1 MGNGSGVSRG
11 DRNRNARLDRLGG
24 PMPSA
29 DEIRDVQ
36 RATWAGLSAGWE
48 KWDSV
53 IMDQLGPVGAAMIE
67 RLDIAEDQQHLDIA
81 SGTGEPGLSIAR
93 LVAEGTRRAD
103 RPRRRRCSTSPRDE
117 PAAQGIANI
126 ETKVCSADDLPF
138 DDATFDSVS
147 VRFGYM
153 FFPDMAKAT
162 AEFARVLKPGGRLCS
177 SVWVKPEENPWT
189 TIAMQAIATEVVVA
203 PPDPDGPNMFR
214 CAAPGYVSALYEGA
228 GLRDVAE
235 WDVDVELVTR
245 SPAQYWEMISEHVSL
260 AVAALQQVDEPARER
275 IRAHAIAKVSAFEKD
290 GKVRV
295 PGVARCIVGTK

>member
-1 MGNGSGVSRG
+1 
-11 DRNRNARLDRLGG
+11 
-24 PMPSA
+24 MPNA
-29 DEIRDVQ
+29 DEIRAAQ
-36 RATWAGLSAGWE
+36 RATWGGLSTGWE

-67 RLDIAEDQQHLDIA
+67 CLDIAEDHQHLDIA

-93 LVAEGTRRAD
+93 LSPKGRVVLTDLVPEMLAVAARRAD
-103 RPRRRRCSTSPRDE
+103 
-117 PAAQGIANI
+117 AQGVANI
-126 ETKVCSADDLPF
+126 ETQVCSADDLPF

-153 FFPDMAKAT
+153 FFPDMGKAT
-162 AEFARVLKPGGRLCS
+162 AEFARVLKAGGRVCS
-177 SVWVKPEENPWT
+177 SVWVKPGENPWT
-189 TIAMQAIATEVVVA
+189 TIAVQAIATEAVVG

-214 CAAPGYVSALYEGA
+214 CAAPGCVGALYEGA

-235 WDVDVELVTR
+235 WDVGVELVTR
-245 SPAQYWEMISEHVSL
+245 SPAQYWEMISEHASL

-275 IRAHAIAKVSAFEKD
+275 IRANAIAKVSAFEKD

-295 PGVARCIVGTK
+295 PGVARCIVGTKHDASGTRPRDGARSSNAG